1 MKQTNRKCPK
11 CGYVIENEQ
20 ARYCKRCGTE
30 LPEPKPAALSSD
42 SGGVPRRMAFI
53 AGVCIVCMVVTAI
66 VLYKGCG
73 NGRTEIDAGSS
84 VVTETLPFDSQEKFE
99 EHEKNPHYYACDL
112 CDETFTTKA
121 GLQEHEDK
129 DHPVC
134 SKCGGQFSSPEEFE
148 HHEKNPHYYACDQ
161 CCMAF
166 TDAADL
172 DAHKRGK
179 HSVYKCEECGKEF
192 KTEKARDEH
201 YWKKH
206 CACEICGSDKWF
218 KTKEEL
224 ESHIKTYHLER

>member
-84 VVTETLPFDSQEKFE
+84 VEPEKVVIYSCE
-99 EHEKNPHYYACDL
+99 Q

-121 GLQEHEDK
+121 GLQDHKDK
-129 DHPVC
+129 EHPVFTC
-134 SKCGGQFSSPEEFE
+134 SKCGQRFSSRDEFE
-148 HHEKNPHYYACDQ
+148 KHKENPHDKKCDQ

-179 HSVYKCEECGKEF
+179 HLDYKCAECGKEF

-206 CACEICGSDKWF
+206 CVCKICGPDKWF

-224 ESHIKTYHLER
+224 ESHMMKMHHFER